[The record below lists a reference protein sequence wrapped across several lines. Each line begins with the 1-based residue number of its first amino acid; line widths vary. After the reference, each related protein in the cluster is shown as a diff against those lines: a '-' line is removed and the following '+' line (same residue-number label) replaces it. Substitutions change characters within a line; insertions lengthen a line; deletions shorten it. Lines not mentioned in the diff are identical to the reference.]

1 MKAKI
6 CHITS
11 VHPRFDSRI
20 FYKECTSLQS
30 NGFDVHLIVADG
42 KQDQIVNHINIWDV
56 AKTETSMSRLRRI
69 LFIPSKIRTKIDELK
84 PSIIHFH
91 DPELMP
97 LALKLQRDGYKVIGD
112 FHEDVPLQILTK
124 PYLNK
129 FFRLLLSKTIKVY
142 QNYVVKKLS
151 KIVTATPTIL
161 TKLRVKKS
169 NGIVICNYPTSIFQS
184 EKKVAP
190 KKGICY
196 IGGISYERGF
206 YHASQAATKANV
218 NLTFIGTIHGDDS
231 NFFNTI
237 KRFSKNVNYQG
248 VLSVKEVPNFLN
260 GFSAGLVTLLPI
272 QSYID
277 AFPIK
282 LFEYMQA
289 GIPVIAS
296 NFPIF
301 KSIIEENDCG
311 ICVDPE
317 NPTEIANAMKFFNE
331 NSQEVIRMGEN
342 GRKAINKYYNWGNE
356 EKKLITLYRELLC

>member
-56 AKTETSMSRLRRI
+56 AKTETSMTRLSRI

-97 LALKLQRDGYKVIGD
+97 LAIKLQTDGYKVIGD

-129 FFRLLLSKTIKVY
+129 FFRLLLSKTINVY

-169 NGIVICNYPTSIFQS
+169 NGIVIYNYPTSIFQS

-331 NSQEVIRMGEN
+331 NPQEVIRMGEN